1 MRARERYRVTETT
14 AGIPGG
20 MYRKLEDSHGCF
32 QGRKGGDGRESR
44 GRVVKVWETSERRG
58 GADTRKSGVAEMGKR
73 EEQRREEKR
82 QRGLPATQ
90 AHQ

>member
-1 MRARERYRVTETT
+1 MTETT

-32 QGRKGGDGRESR
+32 QGRKGERR
-44 GRVVKVWETSERRG
+44 GRVARVRMESEAGEGTG

-73 EEQRREEKR
+73 EEKRREETRREEKR
-82 QRGLPATQ
+82 RGRGLPATQ

>member
-1 MRARERYRVTETT
+1 M

-20 MYRKLEDSHGCF
+20 MYRKLEDSYGCF
-32 QGRKGGDGRESR
+32 QGRKGGRRGGWERFGEES
-44 GRVVKVWETSERRG
+44 ETG
-58 GADTRKSGVAEMGKR
+58 GADTRKSRVAEMGKREEKRR

-82 QRGLPATQ
+82 RGRGLPATQ

>member
-1 MRARERYRVTETT
+1 MRVRACERYRVTERETM

-32 QGRKGGDGRESR
+32 Q
-44 GRVVKVWETSERRG
+44 RRG
-58 GADTRKSGVAEMGKR
+58 GPGRGGEQNEASGGDTRKSGVAETGKR
-73 EEQRREEKR
+73 DEKR
-82 QRGLPATQ
+82 EKRRGRGLPATQ